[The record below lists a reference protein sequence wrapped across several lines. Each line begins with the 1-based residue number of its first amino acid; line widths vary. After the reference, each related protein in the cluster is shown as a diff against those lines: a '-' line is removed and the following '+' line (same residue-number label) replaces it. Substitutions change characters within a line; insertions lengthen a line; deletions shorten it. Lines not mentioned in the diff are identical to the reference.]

1 MRRYNTLTPD
11 DIAKYKQRS
20 EMAINGIDKLLQELP
35 SVLECNTIEGKYVKI
50 ASYLG
55 LSEEGTS
62 RYNYFVPLN
71 KDIVF
76 LLRLSNNN
84 NTNEILYNKFE
95 QMGRPDVRYI
105 VYFNGKQHILP
116 TCNLWLESQH
126 NVIPYTVDALNT
138 YEDIREFL
146 MTLKKLFTK
155 GSAKFPKLPCASK
168 NNKEYF
174 SKEELKELGIPF
186 SLSGEP
192 VPITE
197 KDLKRLVEYN
207 KIQLIKKAEGWLK
220 DNFVNGKEIGCDAG
234 AMHKNFKYIEEIIP
248 SFIKTM
254 EE

>member
-35 SVLECNTIEGKYVKI
+35 SVLECNTIEGKYTKI

-76 LLRLSNNN
+76 LLRLSNHN

-105 VYFNGKQHILP
+105 VCFNGKQHILP

-126 NVIPYTVDALNT
+126 NVIPYTVDALDT

-146 MTLKKLFTK
+146 MALKKLFTK
-155 GSAKFPKLPCASK
+155 GSAKFPKLPCAPKDNPKISTT
-168 NNKEYF
+168 NINNSFNNSTNENKEYKTNKQVIRLTE
-174 SKEELKELGIPF
+174 SELHNIIKESVKQVLKKSF
-186 SLSGEP
+186 NRSL
-192 VPITE
+192 
-197 KDLKRLVEYN
+197 
-207 KIQLIKKAEGWLK
+207 
-220 DNFVNGKEIGCDAG
+220 C
-234 AMHKNFKYIEEIIP
+234 
-248 SFIKTM
+248 
-254 EE
+254 